1 MGCATGG
8 RSAGKRRRGLNVP
21 SSSVD
26 RTARFRD
33 AVVLVT
39 GADGGIGRAIV
50 ERFAGEGA
58 RVACA
63 DATVSAATAAAERAR
78 DAGAADA
85 IGLVADLAEP
95 EACERLVTEAV
106 EWGGGIDILVNNAG
120 LMRRGD
126 AVATSDAD
134 WSAVMSVNV
143 DAVFRLCRAA
153 IPRMSERGGGAIV
166 NLSSRWGVDPGP
178 GHLAYATS
186 KAAVA
191 AMTRCLARDHGAAGI
206 RVNAVCP
213 NEVDTPMLRSGFVT
227 RGLDPAEAITSLEQ
241 TIPFGRV
248 AEPSDIA
255 DAIAFLAS
263 HDARYVTGTLL
274 DLAGGKTPA

>member
-1 MGCATGG
+1 M
-8 RSAGKRRRGLNVP
+8 AGFPG
-21 SSSVD
+21 
-26 RTARFRD
+26 RFRD

-58 RVACA
+58 RIACA
-63 DATVSAATAAAERAR
+63 DATASAASAAAERAR
-78 DAGAADA
+78 DAGASDA
-85 IGLVADLAEP
+85 TGLVADLADAG
-95 EACERLVTEAV
+95 ACNRLVTDTV
-106 EWGGGIDILVNNAG
+106 EWGGGIRILVNNAG
-120 LMRRGD
+120 VMRRGD

-134 WSAVMSVNV
+134 WEAVMRVNV

-153 IPRMSERGGGAIV
+153 IPFMRQQGGGAIV

-191 AMTRCLARDHGAAGI
+191 AMTRCLARDHGADGI
-206 RVNAVCP
+206 RANAVCP
-213 NEVDTPMLRSGFVT
+213 NEVDTPMLRSGFAA
-227 RGLDPAEAITSLEQ
+227 RGLDPADAIASLGQ
-241 TIPFGRV
+241 TIPLGRV
-248 AEPSDIA
+248 AEPADIA

-263 HDARYVTGTLL
+263 DEARYVTGTLL
-274 DLAGGKTPA
+274 DLGGGKAPA